1 MMDHDKRLILKTALI
16 TGVALLFLVGMVT
29 HFTRSKTPTNP
40 TPSVVVQKPKP
51 LKIATYI
58 TQTGTMVAY
67 NSVDLV
73 ARIEGFLMANKF
85 TDGTYVKKD
94 TVLFVIEPKPYL
106 DKLKEAQASVVV
118 QKASYAYSK
127 AEYERQK
134 RMYKQNATSLN
145 NVEKWSAQAEQAE
158 AEIAK
163 AVANEDIAAINY
175 SYTHVHAPFDGRIG
189 RHLVDPGNLVGNGKA
204 TDLATIQQTDPI
216 YAYFNLNELDIIKIR
231 EAAKASGF
239 KPSDLNKIPVYVQ
252 MQNEKG
258 FTHKG
263 KLDFVNTGLDAS
275 MGTLE
280 FRALLANKDNVLLPG
295 LFVQVRIPIGPP
307 KVELTIPDP
316 AVQYD
321 QAGPYVLILDKNN
334 IVTMSRVTI
343 GALQEGSRAIS
354 HGLKPDDK
362 VVISGLQNAILGQQ
376 VTPIQSGTSA

>member
-16 TGVALLFLVGMVT
+16 TGVVLLFLVGIVT

-73 ARIEGFLMANKF
+73 ARIEGFLIANKF

-204 TDLATIQQTDPI
+204 TDLATIQQIDPI

-258 FTHKG
+258 FMHKG

-280 FRALLANKDNVLLPG
+280 FRALLTNKDNVLLPG

-307 KVELTIPDP
+307 KVELTVPDP

-321 QAGPYVLILDKNN
+321 QVGPYVLILDKNN

-354 HGLKPDDK
+354 HGLKPDDN

-376 VTPIQSGTSA
+376 VTPIQSGKQA